1 MTMRKIITTILLT
14 VLWSVCA
21 SAQEVVIDP
30 TQIAAS
36 ALNVLDQI
44 DYAIDQIDELAD
56 MGGKL
61 GNLKGH
67 LDNVFGEDGIGGKAI
82 SLMQD
87 LGTLERL
94 TKTYDSI
101 MKSAVRYAAL
111 MKEMESFRMS
121 DVNVLLSYLNT
132 SRNTAELA
140 VATAK
145 KILASVGLS
154 KGEKKE
160 ELDKLIRELE
170 EQLEALDDTM
180 EIEIEAT
187 LMAEGL
193 DDFMEL
199 LDDDFSVEQFVSSKQ
214 EYGERKSAAGR
225 SLGVITAILM
235 LLGIVAVAYGYVI
248 YLRGGIAGDPTAQ
261 NVFIRIGVA
270 LFACMFI
277 LQLLSHVFHL
287 NL

>member
-1 MTMRKIITTILLT
+1 MLLS
-14 VLWSVCA
+14 LGSFRA
-21 SAQEVVIDP
+21 HAQAVVVAP

-44 DYAIDQIDELAD
+44 DYAIDQIDELTD

-94 TKTYDSI
+94 TTTYNNTL
-101 MKSAVRYAAL
+101 KSAMRYAEV
-111 MKEMESFRMS
+111 MKEMESFKMS
-121 DVNVLLSYLNT
+121 DVNLLLSYLNQ
-132 SRNTAELA
+132 SKNTAELA
-140 VATAK
+140 VETAK
-145 KILASVGLS
+145 KMLSSIGLS

-160 ELDKLIRELE
+160 ELDKLIEELE
-170 EQLEALDDTM
+170 EELSKMDLTM
-180 EIEIEAT
+180 EIEIEST

-193 DDFMEL
+193 DDFVEL
-199 LDDDFSVEQFVSSKQ
+199 LEDDLSVEQFVTSKQ
-214 EYGERKSAAGR
+214 ESGDRKTAAGR
-225 SLGVITAILM
+225 TLGIVSVILM
-235 LLGIVAVAYGYVI
+235 LLGIVAVAYGYVM

-261 NVFIRIGVA
+261 NIFIRIGVA
-270 LFACMFI
+270 LIAAMFI
-277 LQLLSHVFHL
+277 I
-287 NL
+287 NLISRTFKLTL

>member
-1 MTMRKIITTILLT
+1 MKRIIPVILA
-14 VLWSVCA
+14 VMAFSVRA
-21 SAQEVVIDP
+21 GAQAVVVDP

-44 DYAIDQIDELAD
+44 DYAIDQIEELSD

-94 TKTYDSI
+94 TKTYNSTLQ
-101 MKSAVRYAAL
+101 SALRYA
-111 MKEMESFRMS
+111 EMLKTMENFKMA
-121 DVNVLLSYLNT
+121 DVNTMLAYLNQSKT
-132 SRNTAELA
+132 TAEMA

-145 KILASVGLS
+145 KLLESIGLS
-154 KGEKKE
+154 KGEKKDE
-160 ELDKLIRELE
+160 IDKLIADLE
-170 EQLEALDDTM
+170 EELAKMDAAM
-180 EIEIEAT
+180 EIEMEAT
-187 LMAEGL
+187 LIAEGMN
-193 DDFMEL
+193 DFVEL
-199 LDDDFSVEQFVSSKQ
+199 VDNDISVEKYVESRQ
-214 EYGERKSAAGR
+214 EYGDRSTAAGR
-225 SLGVITAILM
+225 SLGIISVILM
-235 LLGIVAVAYGYVI
+235 LLGIVSVAYGYVI

-261 NVFIRIGVA
+261 NIFIRIGVA
-270 LFACMFI
+270 IVAATFVINLISRM
-277 LQLLSHVFHL
+277 FHL

>member
-1 MTMRKIITTILLT
+1 MKKIIPLMLVLSLLG
-14 VLWSVCA
+14 A
-21 SAQEVVIDP
+21 KARAQAVVIDP

-44 DYAIDQIDELAD
+44 DYAIDQIDELTD

-94 TKTYDSI
+94 TKTYNSTLQ
-101 MKSAVRYAAL
+101 SALRYA
-111 MKEMESFRMS
+111 EMLKTMENFKMA
-121 DVNVLLSYLNT
+121 DVNTMLAYLNQSKT
-132 SRNTAELA
+132 TAEMA

-145 KILASVGLS
+145 KLLESIGLS
-154 KGEKKE
+154 KGEKKDE
-160 ELDKLIRELE
+160 IDKLIADLE
-170 EQLEALDDTM
+170 EELAKMDAAM
-180 EIEIEAT
+180 EIEMEAT
-187 LMAEGL
+187 LIAEGMN
-193 DDFMEL
+193 DFVEL
-199 LDDDFSVEQFVSSKQ
+199 VDNDISVEKYVESRQ
-214 EYGERKSAAGR
+214 EYGDRSTAAGR
-225 SLGVITAILM
+225 SLGIISVILM
-235 LLGIVAVAYGYVI
+235 LLGIVSVAYGYVI

-261 NVFIRIGVA
+261 NIFIRIGVA
-270 LFACMFI
+270 IVAATFI
-277 LQLLSHVFHL
+277 INLISRMFHL

>member
-1 MTMRKIITTILLT
+1 MKRIIPVILA
-14 VLWSVCA
+14 VLAFSVRA
-21 SAQEVVIDP
+21 GAQAVVVDP

-44 DYAIDQIDELAD
+44 DYAIDQIEELSD

-94 TKTYDSI
+94 TKTYNSTLQ
-101 MKSAVRYAAL
+101 SALRYA
-111 MKEMESFRMS
+111 EMLKTMENFKMA
-121 DVNVLLSYLNT
+121 DVNTMLAYLNQSKT
-132 SRNTAELA
+132 TAEMA

-145 KILASVGLS
+145 KLLESIGLS
-154 KGEKKE
+154 KGEKKDE
-160 ELDKLIRELE
+160 IDKLIADLE
-170 EQLEALDDTM
+170 EELAKMDAAM
-180 EIEIEAT
+180 EIEMEAT
-187 LMAEGL
+187 LIAEGMN
-193 DDFMEL
+193 DFVEL
-199 LDDDFSVEQFVSSKQ
+199 VDNDISVEKYVESRQ
-214 EYGERKSAAGR
+214 EYGDRSTAAGR
-225 SLGVITAILM
+225 SLGIISVILM
-235 LLGIVAVAYGYVI
+235 LLGIVSVAYGYVI

-261 NVFIRIGVA
+261 NIFIRIGVA
-270 LFACMFI
+270 IVAATFVINLISRM
-277 LQLLSHVFHL
+277 FHL

>member
-1 MTMRKIITTILLT
+1 MKRIIPVILA
-14 VLWSVCA
+14 VLAFSVRA
-21 SAQEVVIDP
+21 GAQAVVVDP

-44 DYAIDQIDELAD
+44 DYAIDQIEELSD

-94 TKTYDSI
+94 TKTYNSTLQ
-101 MKSAVRYAAL
+101 SALHYA
-111 MKEMESFRMS
+111 EMLKTMENFKMA
-121 DVNVLLSYLNT
+121 DVNTMLAYLNQSKT
-132 SRNTAELA
+132 TAEMA

-145 KILASVGLS
+145 KLLESIGLS
-154 KGEKKE
+154 KGEKKDE
-160 ELDKLIRELE
+160 IDKLIADLE
-170 EQLEALDDTM
+170 EELAKMNAAM
-180 EIEIEAT
+180 EIEMEAT
-187 LMAEGL
+187 LIAEGMN
-193 DDFMEL
+193 DFVEL
-199 LDDDFSVEQFVSSKQ
+199 VDNDISVEKYVESKQ
-214 EYGERKSAAGR
+214 EYGDRSTAAGR
-225 SLGVITAILM
+225 SLGIISVILM
-235 LLGIVAVAYGYVI
+235 LLGIVSVAYGYVI

-261 NVFIRIGVA
+261 NIFIRIGVA
-270 LFACMFI
+270 IVAATFVINLISRM
-277 LQLLSHVFHL
+277 FHL

>member
-1 MTMRKIITTILLT
+1 MKRIIPVILA
-14 VLWSVCA
+14 VLAFSVRA
-21 SAQEVVIDP
+21 GAQAVVVDP

-44 DYAIDQIDELAD
+44 DYAIDQIEELSD

-94 TKTYDSI
+94 TKTYNSTLQ
-101 MKSAVRYAAL
+101 SALRYA
-111 MKEMESFRMS
+111 EMLKTMENFKMA
-121 DVNVLLSYLNT
+121 DVNTMLAYLNQSKT
-132 SRNTAELA
+132 TAEMA

-145 KILASVGLS
+145 KLLESIGLS
-154 KGEKKE
+154 KGEKKDE
-160 ELDKLIRELE
+160 IDKLIADLE
-170 EQLEALDDTM
+170 EELAKMDAAM
-180 EIEIEAT
+180 EIEMEAT
-187 LMAEGL
+187 LIAEGMN
-193 DDFMEL
+193 DFVEL
-199 LDDDFSVEQFVSSKQ
+199 VDNDISVEKYVESRE
-214 EYGERKSAAGR
+214 EYGDRGTAAGR
-225 SLGVITAILM
+225 SLGIISVILM
-235 LLGIVAVAYGYVI
+235 LLGIVSVAYGYVI

-261 NVFIRIGVA
+261 NIFIRIGVA
-270 LFACMFI
+270 IVAATFVINLISRM
-277 LQLLSHVFHL
+277 FHL

>member
-1 MTMRKIITTILLT
+1 MKRIIPVILA
-14 VLWSVCA
+14 VLAFSVRA
-21 SAQEVVIDP
+21 GAQAVVVDP

-44 DYAIDQIDELAD
+44 DYAIDQIEELSD

-94 TKTYDSI
+94 TKTYNSTLQ
-101 MKSAVRYAAL
+101 SALRYA
-111 MKEMESFRMS
+111 EMLKTMENFKMA
-121 DVNVLLSYLNT
+121 DVNTMLAYLNQSKT
-132 SRNTAELA
+132 TAEMA

-145 KILASVGLS
+145 KLLESIGLS
-154 KGEKKE
+154 KGEKKDE
-160 ELDKLIRELE
+160 IDKLIADLE
-170 EQLEALDDTM
+170 EELAKMDAAM
-180 EIEIEAT
+180 EIEMEAT
-187 LMAEGL
+187 LIAEGMN
-193 DDFMEL
+193 DFVNL
-199 LDDDFSVEQFVSSKQ
+199 VDNDISVEKYVESRQ
-214 EYGERKSAAGR
+214 EYGDRSTAAGR
-225 SLGVITAILM
+225 SLGIISVILM
-235 LLGIVAVAYGYVI
+235 LLGIVSVAYGYVI

-261 NVFIRIGVA
+261 NIFIRIGVA
-270 LFACMFI
+270 IVAATFVINLISRM
-277 LQLLSHVFHL
+277 FHL

>member
-1 MTMRKIITTILLT
+1 MKRIIPVILA
-14 VLWSVCA
+14 VLAFSVRA
-21 SAQEVVIDP
+21 GAQAVVVDP

-44 DYAIDQIDELAD
+44 DYAIDQIEELSD

-94 TKTYDSI
+94 TKTYNSTLQ
-101 MKSAVRYAAL
+101 SALRYA
-111 MKEMESFRMS
+111 EMLKTMENFKMA
-121 DVNVLLSYLNT
+121 DVNTMLAYLNQSKT
-132 SRNTAELA
+132 TAEMA

-145 KILASVGLS
+145 KLLESIGLS
-154 KGEKKE
+154 KGEKKDE
-160 ELDKLIRELE
+160 IDKLIAELE
-170 EQLEALDDTM
+170 AELEKMDAAM
-180 EIEIEAT
+180 EIEMEAT
-187 LMAEGL
+187 LIAEGMN
-193 DDFMEL
+193 DFVEL
-199 LDDDFSVEQFVSSKQ
+199 VDNDISVEQFVEAKQ
-214 EYGERKSAAGR
+214 EYGDRDTAAGR
-225 SLGVITAILM
+225 SLGIISVILM
-235 LLGIVAVAYGYVI
+235 LLGIVSVAYGYVI

-261 NVFIRIGVA
+261 NIFIRIGAAIVA
-270 LFACMFI
+270 ATFVINLISRM
-277 LQLLSHVFHL
+277 FHL

>member
-1 MTMRKIITTILLT
+1 MKKIIPIILLT
-14 VLWSVCA
+14 VLWCFRA
-21 SAQEVVIDP
+21 NAQAVVIDP

-44 DYAIDQIDELAD
+44 DYAIDQIDELTD

-67 LDNVFGEDGIGGKAI
+67 LDNVFGEDGVGGKAI
-82 SLMQD
+82 SLMQE
-87 LGTLERL
+87 LGRLEQL
-94 TKTYDSI
+94 TKTYNATLQ
-101 MKSAVRYAAL
+101 SAVRYAGI
-111 MKEMESFRMS
+111 MKEMESFKMS
-121 DVNVLLSYLNT
+121 DVNVLLAYLN
-132 SRNTAELA
+132 SSKNTAELA
-140 VATAK
+140 VQTAK
-145 KILASVGLS
+145 KMLASIGLS
-154 KGEKKE
+154 KGEKKD
-160 ELDKLIRELE
+160 ELDKLIKELE
-170 EQLEALDDTM
+170 EQLEAMDDTM
-180 EIEIEAT
+180 EIEIEST

-199 LDDDFSVEQFVSSKQ
+199 LDDDLSVEQFVQSKQ
-214 EYGERKSAAGR
+214 EYGEQKSAAGR
-225 SLGVITAILM
+225 TLGIISAILM

-270 LFACMFI
+270 LFAGMFI
-277 LQLLSHVFHL
+277 LQLLSRVFHL

>member
-1 MTMRKIITTILLT
+1 MKRIIPVILA
-14 VLWSVCA
+14 VLAFSVRA
-21 SAQEVVIDP
+21 GAQAVVVDP

-44 DYAIDQIDELAD
+44 DYAIDQIEELSD

-94 TKTYDSI
+94 TKTYNSTLQ
-101 MKSAVRYAAL
+101 SALRYA
-111 MKEMESFRMS
+111 EMLKTMENFKMA
-121 DVNVLLSYLNT
+121 DVNTMLAYLNQSKT
-132 SRNTAELA
+132 TAEMA

-145 KILASVGLS
+145 KLLESIGLS
-154 KGEKKE
+154 KGEKKDE
-160 ELDKLIRELE
+160 IDKLIADLE
-170 EQLEALDDTM
+170 EELAKMDAAM
-180 EIEIEAT
+180 EIEMEAT
-187 LMAEGL
+187 LIAEGMN
-193 DDFMEL
+193 DFVEL
-199 LDDDFSVEQFVSSKQ
+199 VDNDISVEKYVESRQ
-214 EYGERKSAAGR
+214 EYGDRGTAAGR
-225 SLGVITAILM
+225 SLGIISVILM
-235 LLGIVAVAYGYVI
+235 LLGIVSVAYGYVI

-261 NVFIRIGVA
+261 NIFIRIGVA
-270 LFACMFI
+270 IVAATFVINLISRM
-277 LQLLSHVFHL
+277 FHL

>member
-1 MTMRKIITTILLT
+1 MKRIIPVILA
-14 VLWSVCA
+14 VLAFSVRA
-21 SAQEVVIDP
+21 GAQAVVVDP

-44 DYAIDQIDELAD
+44 DYAIDQIEELSD

-94 TKTYDSI
+94 TKTYNSTLQ
-101 MKSAVRYAAL
+101 SALRYA
-111 MKEMESFRMS
+111 EMLKTMENFKMA
-121 DVNVLLSYLNT
+121 DVNTMLAYLNQSKT
-132 SRNTAELA
+132 TAEMA

-145 KILASVGLS
+145 KLLESIGLS
-154 KGEKKE
+154 KGEKKDE
-160 ELDKLIRELE
+160 IDKLIADLE
-170 EQLEALDDTM
+170 EELAKMDAAM
-180 EIEIEAT
+180 EIEMEAT
-187 LMAEGL
+187 LIAEGMN
-193 DDFMEL
+193 DFVEL
-199 LDDDFSVEQFVSSKQ
+199 VDNDISVEKYVESKQ
-214 EYGERKSAAGR
+214 EYGDRGTAAGR
-225 SLGVITAILM
+225 SLGIISVILM
-235 LLGIVAVAYGYVI
+235 LLGIVSVAYGYVI

-261 NVFIRIGVA
+261 NIFIRIGVA
-270 LFACMFI
+270 IVAATFI
-277 LQLLSHVFHL
+277 INLISRMFHL

>member
-1 MTMRKIITTILLT
+1 MKRIIPVILA
-14 VLWSVCA
+14 VLAFSVRA
-21 SAQEVVIDP
+21 GAQAVVVDP

-44 DYAIDQIDELAD
+44 DYAIDQIEELSD

-94 TKTYDSI
+94 TKTYNSTLQ
-101 MKSAVRYAAL
+101 SALRYA
-111 MKEMESFRMS
+111 EMLKTMENFKMA
-121 DVNVLLSYLNT
+121 DVNTMLAYLNQSKT
-132 SRNTAELA
+132 TAEMA

-145 KILASVGLS
+145 KLLESIGLS
-154 KGEKKE
+154 KGEKKDE
-160 ELDKLIRELE
+160 IDKLIADLE
-170 EQLEALDDTM
+170 EELAKMDAAM
-180 EIEIEAT
+180 EIEMEAT
-187 LMAEGL
+187 LIAEGMN
-193 DDFMEL
+193 DFVDL
-199 LDDDFSVEQFVSSKQ
+199 VDNDISVEKYVESRQ
-214 EYGERKSAAGR
+214 EYGDRSTAAGR
-225 SLGVITAILM
+225 SLGIISVILM
-235 LLGIVAVAYGYVI
+235 LLGIVSVAYGYVI

-261 NVFIRIGVA
+261 NIFIRIGVA
-270 LFACMFI
+270 IVAATFVINLISRM
-277 LQLLSHVFHL
+277 FHL